1 MKTMR
6 NVFLLYSVLVVSLC
20 MSCSQDGKKTISEGE
35 KKEQEFAKRKRASKL
50 MLPYIELV
58 GDRYVLTL
66 TEKDAKALGISSELY
81 YEALSDVDKANI
93 TVRELQNDPTVVL
106 ELGTPQESIDDSSE
120 EEAMPELQVMP
131 KSLINRQIRS

>member
-1 MKTMR
+1 
-6 NVFLLYSVLVVSLC
+6 
-20 MSCSQDGKKTISEGE
+20 
-35 KKEQEFAKRKRASKL
+35 

-81 YEALSDVDKANI
+81 YEALSDVDKANA

-106 ELGTPQESIDDSSE
+106 ELGTPQESIDDLSE
-120 EEAMPELQVMP
+120 EEEMPELQVMP
-131 KSLINRQIRS
+131 SGTLTTNGNEETVAGYIGLLLEQKESDLHVGQMLP

>member
-1 MKTMR
+1 M
-6 NVFLLYSVLVVSLC
+6 Y
-20 MSCSQDGKKTISEGE
+20 CSQDGKKTISEGE

-81 YEALSDVDKANI
+81 YEALSDVDKANA

-106 ELGTPQESIDDSSE
+106 ELGTPQESIDDSFE
-120 EEAMPELQVMP
+120 EEAVSELQVMP

>member
-1 MKTMR
+1 MR

-35 KKEQEFAKRKRASKL
+35 KKEQEFAKRKRTSKL

-81 YEALSDVDKANI
+81 YEALSDVDKANA

-120 EEAMPELQVMP
+120 EEVMPELQVMP

>member
-1 MKTMR
+1 MA
-6 NVFLLYSVLVVSLC
+6 
-20 MSCSQDGKKTISEGE
+20 CSQNGE
-35 KKEQEFAKRKRASKL
+35 KVEAEKEKQEQVLAERKRVSKL

-81 YEALSDVDKANI
+81 YEALSDVDKANA

-106 ELGTPQESIDDSSE
+106 ELGTPQESIDDSFE
-120 EEAMPELQVMP
+120 EEEMPELQVYAEWD
-131 KSLINRQIRS
+131 INYKWK

>member
-1 MKTMR
+1 MKNR
-6 NVFLLYSVLVVSLC
+6 RFFLLCSVLVVCLC
-20 MSCSQDGKKTISEGE
+20 MACSQNGE
-35 KKEQEFAKRKRASKL
+35 KVEAEKEKQEQVLAERKRVSKL

-81 YEALSDVDKANI
+81 YEALSDVDKANA

-106 ELGTPQESIDDSSE
+106 ELGTPQESIDDSFE
-120 EEAMPELQVMP
+120 EEEMPELQVYAEWD
-131 KSLINRQIRS
+131 INYKWK